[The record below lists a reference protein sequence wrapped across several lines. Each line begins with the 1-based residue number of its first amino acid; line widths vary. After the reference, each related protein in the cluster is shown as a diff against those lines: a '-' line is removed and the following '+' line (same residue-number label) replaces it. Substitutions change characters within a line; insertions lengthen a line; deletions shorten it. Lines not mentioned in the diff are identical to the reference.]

1 MARTKRKADDGQGYC
16 IKKRCKTEKAELER
30 LKKELEDYVAA
41 NEAHR
46 GTERYEAEVAK
57 RKKAYDDFYAKTL
70 RAVAAASRTRTG
82 EAALDAAAKV
92 YAKLE
97 TARTASNST
106 TASGR
111 RAITRLE
118 SELAEAQRLLTTV
131 NKKSDTDRAQ
141 RRRTEAAEKVRTLT
155 TQLRALERRG
165 ATDAAHEDDVAKTR
179 KALEKA
185 ERRVAQ
191 LRANAESLKVV
202 EELRM
207 RLRAVKLSGKGG
219 PAFRR
224 DLESA
229 ETALE
234 TIRTR
239 RKSDTTDQQA
249 TLRAMVEKFET
260 STRGGGQLLET
271 VNEAALVVA
280 PPNEKEAVRSEANKD
295 VDQAEAQVADLKRR
309 LSDGDDV
316 VDEVEA
322 AEADLERAKKRKMAL
337 EARDARGAV
346 ADEFSREL
354 EEWRKSRRGFTA
366 FRHVHA
372 DAVRVVAK
380 FRGLGRLD
388 ASEQEAAVRAMLDVL
403 QKTSGAG
410 SVAICAQAV
419 ADARKAV
426 APTSTSTREALRS
439 EANKDVD
446 QAETQVADLKRRL
459 SSGDDVVAEV
469 EAAEADLE
477 RAKKRKT
484 GLEAWDAR
492 GEVADEFSRELEEWR
507 TSKRGFT
514 AFRRVHEDAVRVV
527 AAFRGLRRLDAS
539 EQEEAVRAM
548 LDVLKTTSGT
558 GSVAICAQAVA
569 DAREAVKPLSNPHR
583 TRNALKYVEETLG
596 QQIASRDWERTFE
609 DVVAQQP
616 KDIERS
622 SAGFR
627 AGAATA
633 ALRDRVDALS
643 LTGLSKATKVQ
654 KKSLET
660 LINTVGGACSKLER
674 PHSAII
680 TDGKL
685 EALVGE
691 VQTAYD
697 AVQWPKAKSLSGP
710 FRSFKAAAKE
720 ARVALEVA
728 CALRYAAREQSKKY
742 NEGIKREAEKCKQAL
757 DALKRQPRR
766 SEQYTREL
774 EAAQKK
780 YDDAFAKTKEG
791 HRAKFF
797 EALLRAEAGTREVLP
812 DEVYDEGREM
822 ADECN
827 AHNDAEIE
835 EGWVVYVGVAG
846 SRNVKAEIA
855 AALKRDSFTVKRKD
869 GRPLLKS
876 QIRVKKWRTSSK
888 VAALLAEKLSQDDT
902 ANAHTLKDIA
912 YHLCGA
918 GTLAHTVGDSFLYS
932 VSVKP
937 GPDDDHVPSTYRLGR
952 GVRFSPAFAAE
963 LRAAT
968 APLGSMP
975 DHADGDL
982 NVRMRH
988 DNSVKTP
995 TFHVYTRDAWCVF
1008 SWKKDEKLRT
1018 VYEQRRLWTSAAEA
1032 RKFAQKKIDDKT
1044 AARHRDGPYTVLSTA

>member
-280 PPNEKEAVRSEANKD
+280 PPNEKEAV
-295 VDQAEAQVADLKRR
+295 
-309 LSDGDDV
+309 
-316 VDEVEA
+316 
-322 AEADLERAKKRKMAL
+322 
-337 EARDARGAV
+337 
-346 ADEFSREL
+346 
-354 EEWRKSRRGFTA
+354 
-366 FRHVHA
+366 
-372 DAVRVVAK
+372 
-380 FRGLGRLD
+380 
-388 ASEQEAAVRAMLDVL
+388 
-403 QKTSGAG
+403 
-410 SVAICAQAV
+410 
-419 ADARKAV
+419 
-426 APTSTSTREALRS
+426 RS